1 MKLRTLQSNGS
12 CSDLSVKRSHALTHT
27 LPCHP
32 LSSKLEQ
39 HKNKHHA
46 ALNKTCDKDHQ
57 FIAKALI
64 EVVNQVSQQSQLIA
78 VHFLRDFY
86 TVTHPFVNSDLPY
99 SSFML
104 FSILKSGNFPFQP
117 LGLCPYTSQSPTGRD
132 RLPPLPEPSSTEC
145 FFLLREFF
153 LPTVLAYRALSDC

>member
-1 MKLRTLQSNGS
+1 MDGRAPLETSSLPYCGFEIKCYESALSLTMKLRTLQSNGS

-64 EVVNQVSQQSQLIA
+64 EVVNQVSQ
-78 VHFLRDFY
+78 
-86 TVTHPFVNSDLPY
+86 
-99 SSFML
+99 
-104 FSILKSGNFPFQP
+104 
-117 LGLCPYTSQSPTGRD
+117 
-132 RLPPLPEPSSTEC
+132 
-145 FFLLREFF
+145 
-153 LPTVLAYRALSDC
+153 